1 MKTRSTLFVAL
12 LAVVSQSFSQQTQD
26 LLNGRLRDLLRESLS
41 GELAKEHVIQI
52 SRHHRIQGSRGYRAA
67 AQYVLDQ
74 LRSFGF
80 SDKDATIESFKSDGR
95 VVYQTWQ
102 SPSGWDISW
111 GELRMIEPYEERI
124 VGYPEIAMSV
134 MTYSN
139 AGNVKAPLVWVG
151 TGTSDSDYKDK
162 DVAGK
167 IVLATGYGG
176 DVHRLAVL
184 KYGAKAVVCYLDDD
198 RAKDHPDMLQ
208 YTGMWPRTDELER
221 VTFGFNLS
229 HRQGE
234 KLRDLILSGKKVVV
248 RGEVKGIGLEP
259 YFMDV
264 VVARMQGT
272 EKAEEEIVLS
282 AHLDHPK
289 ESANDNASGSAAL
302 LDIARSLKDLTD
314 SGRMPKLKRSVRF
327 VWVPEWNGTMPYI
340 DAHPELVGPQLG
352 GKFLANLNMDMVGEN
367 QELLHSMLIMTRTP
381 NSIPSVLID
390 VMENMAQM
398 TDGLNIRTPRGS
410 QSSFNYRVVPYS
422 GGSDHMMFIDR
433 KIPGVMMVH
442 GPDYTHHTS
451 DDTPDKVDPVE
462 LARSEMIA
470 AGTVVFLSNLATNEA
485 LDLVYLSGA
494 NALQRLGQAG
504 RNAARLVLDTPTDRL
519 PAFMREARI
528 TIEENARVGKEGI
541 STILWFNA
549 DREIQRA
556 VKKSNEQLSSYAQGL
571 LEEIRIDAATRLGN
585 KDIPVFR
592 ETPDKRVPVR
602 LTRGPLDF
610 GLPESKLPKGGP
622 EVGVP
627 RYQLN
632 GDVRFEIPNFIDGKN
647 TLSDIGR
654 ALTGEFGGA
663 AVEGFDKFIEDL
675 VKVGVVKWK

>member
-1 MKTRSTLFVAL
+1 MNVGRNLLCLFFL
-12 LAVVSQSFSQQTQD
+12 FSQALSQPSQD
-26 LLNGRLRDLLRESLS
+26 LLDARVRALLHESLS
-41 GELAKEHVIQI
+41 GELAKDHVIQI

-67 AQYVLDQ
+67 AQYVLEQ
-74 LRSFGF
+74 LRACGY
-80 SDKDATIESFKSDGR
+80 SDKDAYIESYKSDGR

-111 GELRMIEPYEERI
+111 GELRMMEPYEERI

-134 MTYSN
+134 ITYSN
-139 AGNVKAPLVWVG
+139 PGDVTAELVWVG
-151 TGTSDSDYKDK
+151 EGTSDENYKGK
-162 DVAGK
+162 DVVGK

-176 DVHRLAVL
+176 SVHRLAVL

-208 YTGMWPRTDELER
+208 YTGMWPRTEELDR

-234 KLRDLILSGKKVVV
+234 KLRNLVLEGKKVVV
-248 RGEVKGIGLEP
+248 RGQVKGIGLEP

-264 VVARMQGT
+264 VVAHLRGS
-272 EKAEEEIVLS
+272 EKPQEELVLS

-289 ESANDNASGSAAL
+289 ESANDNASGSAAI
-302 LDIARSLKDLTD
+302 LDIARTLKELTD

-340 DAHPELVGPQLG
+340 DAHPELVGPELG

-367 QELLHSMLIMTRTP
+367 EELLHSKLILTRTP
-381 NSIPSVLID
+381 NSIPSILID
-390 VMENMAQM
+390 VMENMTQM
-398 TDGLNIRTPRGS
+398 ADALNIRTPRGS
-410 QSSFNYRVVPYS
+410 LSEFNYRIVPYS

-485 LDLVYLSGA
+485 LDLVYLAGA
-494 NALQRLGQAG
+494 NATQRLGQAG
-504 RNAARLVLDTPTDRL
+504 RNAARLVLDSPTDRL
-519 PAFMREARI
+519 PAFLREAMI
-528 TIEENARVGKEGI
+528 VIDENARVAKEGLA
-541 STILWFNA
+541 TILWFNSET
-549 DREIQRA
+549 EIQRA
-556 VKKSNEQLSSYAQGL
+556 TKKSTEQIGAYAGAL
-571 LEEIRIDAATRLGN
+571 LEEVRQDAAMRLGKKSLPTSRAVVDN
-585 KDIPVFR
+585 
-592 ETPDKRVPVR
+592 RVPVR

-610 GLPESKLPKGGP
+610 GLPESRLPKGGATT
-622 EVGVP
+622 GAP

-632 GDVRFEIPNFIDGKN
+632 GDVRFEIPNFIDGKRSI
-647 TLSDIGR
+647 SDIER
-654 ALTGEFGGA
+654 ALVGEFGSA
-663 AVEGFDKFIEDL
+663 AVEGFDRFIEDL
-675 VKVGVVKWK
+675 VNAGVVKWK